1 MKRVVVPGELIEEKP
16 LHLLDTL
23 VENNKTYATVISV
36 YDDEKKTLVPLEGLW
51 YPARDEKIVG
61 VIEEAKLNT
70 YTVQLNAPYKG
81 IIISKFADTNMANG
95 DIIEAYVKELDKTGT
110 VVLSR
115 PRVLHGGK
123 LVTIKPAK
131 IHRLLGKQDTMV
143 KQITDGTGTLVVPG
157 MNGVVWVKGGDI
169 DLAIQAIYRV
179 QDEAHVSGLTERVGS
194 MLPKSAAPR
203 PAQAPAAAPR
213 KTEEEMI

>member
-23 VENNKTYATVISV
+23 IENNKTYATVISV

-51 YPARDEKIVG
+51 YPARDERVVG

-81 IIISKFADTNMANG
+81 IIISKFADTNMDNG

-115 PRVLHGGK
+115 PRVMHGGK
-123 LVTIKPAK
+123 LVKIKPSK
-131 IHRLLGKQDTMV
+131 VNRLLGKADTMV
-143 KQITDGTGTLVVPG
+143 KQISGGTGTLIVPG

-169 DLAIQAIYRV
+169 DLAIQAILRV
-179 QDEAHVSGLTERVGS
+179 QEEAHVTGLTARVGGMFKDQVPVPS
-194 MLPKSAAPR
+194 SE
-203 PAQAPAAAPR
+203 
-213 KTEEEMI
+213 KTEEEMIS